1 MKLIDILQEVLAE
14 AKQVGILYHFTDYG
28 SALDIIKNGFVLKK
42 TGEKNSSG
50 DFISLTRNKNLYSPT
65 VSGEVRFTIDGDGLS
80 DRYKIQPFADT
91 ASGFGRGKNLRDESE
106 ERVNANLIGGELNF
120 SKYLKS
126 IDVMDI
132 SPDHNVRFTH
142 SRAMSPRNR
151 RNLINYLEDNNINFN
166 IVDSYKYTNN
176 KPWQKQHPRKSR

>member
-1 MKLIDILQEVLAE
+1 MKLIDILLEVLTE
-14 AKQVGILYHFTDYG
+14 GKQVGILYHFTDYG

-42 TGEKNSSG
+42 TGEKNSSE

-132 SPDHNVRFTH
+132 SPDNNVRFN
-142 SRAMSPRNR
+142 RAMVRRNQS
-151 RNLINYLEDNNINFN
+151 NLINYLEDNNIQFN

-176 KPWQKQHPRKSR
+176 KKWQKQHPRKSP